1 MSITKLLRGYPANN
15 CLAKTPTRPARA
27 SSSGSILSSRDFRL
41 CHNGGWWS
49 VVGGWRSEMAPGANH
64 QPPTTDHRPMFS
76 KILIANRGEIAVRLI
91 RACRDLGIAP
101 VAVYSEADRQA
112 LHVRLADEAH
122 FIGPSPASQSYLAGD
137 KIIDAARRSGAE
149 AIHPG
154 YGFLSERAHFARAV
168 TDAGIKFIG
177 PSPES
182 IELMGDKTN
191 ARVAAVKAGAPI
203 VPGSTE
209 PLPREAAARKVAGE
223 IGYPVMLKASA
234 GGGGKGMRVVRSDE
248 EMGAAF
254 SMAAAEALSAFGDPS
269 VYIEKF
275 IERPRHIEIQI
286 LGDEYGN
293 VIHLGERECS
303 VQRRHQ
309 KVIEECPASF
319 NDPDLRAR
327 MGEAAV
333 MISRAANYYSAGT
346 IEFLVDAQRNFYF
359 LEMNTR
365 LQVEHPVTEMVTG
378 VDLAREQIRVAA
390 GEKLAIRQEDVRWKG
405 SAIECR
411 VYAEDPDQNFLPSP
425 GRITRL
431 RVPAGPGVR
440 DDSGVYEG
448 WEVPLFY
455 DPMISKLA
463 TWGATRGEAIAR
475 MKRALGEYQIG
486 GIRTTIPFFLSVL
499 DDEEFARGEIDTGY
513 IARFLERQNAK
524 AAANDGDDARIAAAI
539 VAAIDITKRS
549 KVNAPA
555 APVERM
561 SKWKMAGRIA
571 WLNNRRK

>member
-1 MSITKLLRGYPANN
+1 
-15 CLAKTPTRPARA
+15 
-27 SSSGSILSSRDFRL
+27 
-41 CHNGGWWS
+41 
-49 VVGGWRSEMAPGANH
+49 
-64 QPPTTDHRPMFS
+64 MFS

-91 RACRDLGIAP
+91 RACRDLGVAP

-112 LHVRLADEAH
+112 LHVRLADEAY
-122 FIGPSPASQSYLAGD
+122 FIGESPASQSYLAGE
-137 KIIDAARRSGAE
+137 KIIEAALKSGAE

-154 YGFLSERAHFARAV
+154 YGFLSEREWFARAV
-168 TDAGIKFIG
+168 REAGIKFIG
-177 PSPES
+177 PAPES
-182 IELMGDKTN
+182 IGLMGDKTN

-209 PLPREAAARKVAGE
+209 PLANEVAARKVAAE

-234 GGGGKGMRVVRSDE
+234 GGGGKGMRAVRSDE

-254 SMAAAEALSAFGDPS
+254 SMASAEAQSAFGDPS
-269 VYIEKF
+269 VYIEKL

-333 MISRAANYYSAGT
+333 KIARAANYHSAGT

-365 LQVEHPVTEMVTG
+365 LQVEHPVTEAVTG
-378 VDLAREQIRVAA
+378 VDIAREQIRIAA
-390 GEKLAIRQEDVRWKG
+390 GRRLTIKQKDVRWKG

-425 GRITRL
+425 GKITRL
-431 RVPAGPGVR
+431 RVPSGPGVR

-448 WEVPLFY
+448 WEVPIFY
-455 DPMISKLA
+455 DPMISKLVA
-463 TWGATRGEAIAR
+463 WGATRDEAIAR
-475 MKRALGEYQIG
+475 MKRALGEYFVG

-513 IARFLERQNAK
+513 IARFLERRK
-524 AAANDGDDARIAAAI
+524 AVDAAQHDGDDARLAAAI
-539 VAAIDITKRS
+539 VAAINFTKQS
-549 KVNAPA
+549 KAKAPVAPA
-555 APVERM
+555 ERA
-561 SKWKMAGRIA
+561 SKWKLAGRIA
-571 WLNNRRK
+571 SLNNRRR